1 MGELSVPSFRD
12 QSWPI
17 YEGPDMAA
25 ITVSTAVIH
34 NLPKF
39 SGSKGESAQSHL
51 TRFHGI
57 CLNLRP
63 HGVEVDDFKL
73 KAFYFSLQEAA
84 TDWFLALPSGSVH
97 TWEQMQKHF
106 ISKYYPAGRA
116 AQVRRQ
122 LQELKQGPHETM
134 YEYVEKFLALEKSC
148 CNLELPEKLVIEYML
163 DGLRNMDRK
172 LLEASAGG
180 QLMNMTPARV
190 KQKII
195 SVAEGE
201 RFQDETMKEDEY
213 ARTKNVSTVEPSI
226 SAVFAELKE
235 MRELMKHVV
244 QRTPVQAKPCEFCT
258 STEHKTDECPTLQT
272 DVQADVNAVG
282 NYQSYGNQPGPVK
295 QYGTAAPNQGA
306 WRNNYQQN
314 QTQQARPN
322 VPQQNQQTQQPYRH
336 PNSPSNQGPSKS
348 LEDIV
353 RDLAASTQRTDTTL
367 NQYMAKTDGALADIQ
382 RQLGQMSTTLS
393 RLDDSTGRLPSQ
405 TVQNPK
411 GNVSQV
417 EVVAVDAAFEETTE
431 PTKEE
436 PALTAKDADIHGFSY
451 AMQVVAP
458 ESQMTKIAEPELRMV
473 VKPTQN
479 DQITM
484 HSPENGGRSV
494 TNTQND
500 QITMHSPTASQE
512 TPSGKSKDPG
522 AFTVT
527 CGIGKT
533 QIPHYL
539 IDLGAAINVMPYSLY
554 CSLDLGP
561 LKPPRLSIELGD
573 RSCVRPT
580 GLLEDLTLR
589 VGDLAVPA
597 DFYVLQ
603 MEESRKGEP
612 PGLILGRPFL
622 HTTQTQIDMGIG
634 SLSLSFGGKEA
645 DFYVYEDANRPYTRK
660 PPDIVHTSEYD
671 TLVPD
676 PPEQAIQTTKT
687 AAMAKTSSPSRGYVK
702 KKPPDHWRAGPSEHQ
717 FEHVGR
723 IEGVAEKKYDLTRP
737 WDPNL

>member
-1 MGELSVPSFRD
+1 M
-12 QSWPI
+12 
-17 YEGPDMAA
+17 
-25 ITVSTAVIH
+25 
-34 NLPKF
+34 
-39 SGSKGESAQSHL
+39 KGESATSHL

-73 KAFYFSLQEAA
+73 KAFYFSLQDAA
-84 TDWFLALPSGSVH
+84 TDWFLSLPSGSIY
-97 TWEQMQKHF
+97 TWEQMQRQF
-106 ISKYYPAGRA
+106 VSKYYPAGRA

-122 LQELKQGPHETM
+122 LQELKQGPNETM

-148 CNLELPEKLVIEYML
+148 CNLELPEKLIVEYML
-163 DGLRNMDRK
+163 DGLRRIDRK

-201 RFQDETMKEDEY
+201 RFQDETATEDEY

-244 QRTPVQAKPCEFCT
+244 RRQPVQVNPCEFCT
-258 STEHKTDECPTLQT
+258 STDHKTEECPTLQT
-272 DVQADVNAVG
+272 DVQGDVNAVG
-282 NYQSYGNQPGPVK
+282 NYQNYGNQPGPVR
-295 QYGTAAPNQGA
+295 QYGAAAPNQGA

-322 VPQQNQQTQQPYRH
+322 MPQQNRQTQPPYRH
-336 PNSPSNQGPSKS
+336 PNSQYQQDAPGQYQQKEPNTYQAGPSNQGPNKA
-348 LEDIV
+348 LEDMIK
-353 RDLAASTQRTDTTL
+353 DLASAVIQDRATTKGDIAELKKQMSQLNTTVSGLAATL
-367 NQYMAKTDGALADIQ
+367 NA
-382 RQLGQMSTTLS
+382 
-393 RLDDSTGRLPSQ
+393 GRLPSQ
-405 TVQNPK
+405 TIENPR

-417 EVVAVDAAFEETTE
+417 EIVATDAALEE
-431 PTKEE
+431 PTEE
-436 PALTAKDADIHGFSY
+436 PRSGTLNTTQPDSALMAQEAEIHSSSY

-458 ESQMTKIAEPELRMV
+458 ESQVTEEVEPEMSLV
-473 VKPTQN
+473 VRPTQN
-479 DQITM
+479 DQM
-484 HSPENGGRSV
+484 MRRA
-494 TNTQND
+494 
-500 QITMHSPTASQE
+500 PTASQE

-533 QIPHYL
+533 QIPHCL

-554 CSLDLGP
+554 CSLGLGP

-573 RSCVRPT
+573 KSCVRPT

-603 MEESRKGEP
+603 MEKSRKGEP

-622 HTTQTQIDMGIG
+622 YTTKTRIDMGIG
-634 SLSLSFGGKEA
+634 LLSLSCGGKEA
-645 DFYVYEDANRPYTRK
+645 DFYVYEDDDRPRTRK

-676 PPEQAIQTTKT
+676 PPEQALKTTRP
-687 AAMAKTSSPSRGYVK
+687 AAMAKMSTSSRGYK
-702 KKPPDHWRAGPSEHQ
+702 GKKPSESWR
-717 FEHVGR
+717 VGQSAQLDAHTGR
-723 IEGVAEKKYDLTRP
+723 TEGVAEQKYDLTRP